1 MANYVGGCQ
10 CGAVRYELSEPP
22 IRSFQCQC
30 RDCQKDT
37 GGGHSSV
44 MVFASRAFHLKGEAR
59 ETLRTADSGARKRK
73 GFCPACGSPLY
84 NKPEAQPDYIG
95 IYVGSPSTTPR
106 PSSRTSSC
114 SPRAAMPG
122 IIWMRPS
129 PNGLNGTARRERHH
143 APAGWRGMV
152 RGPA

>member
-10 CGAVRYELSEPP
+10 CGAIRYELSERP

-30 RDCQKDT
+30 RDCQKDS

-44 MVFASRAFHLKGEAR
+44 MVFNSRTFVLKGEAR

-84 NKPEAQPDYIG
+84 NKPESQPQYIG
-95 IYVGSPSTTPR
+95 IYVGSLDDASSFKPDVVLFTSRGHAWDHLDATVTKR
-106 PSSRTSSC
+106 PEWHGSS
-114 SPRAAMPG
+114 
-122 IIWMRPS
+122 
-129 PNGLNGTARRERHH
+129 
-143 APAGWRGMV
+143 
-152 RGPA
+152 

>member
-59 ETLRTADSGARKRK
+59 ETLRTANSGARKRK

-95 IYVGSPSTTPR
+95 IYVGSLDDASTFKPDIVLFTSRGHAWDHLDATVPKR
-106 PSSRTSSC
+106 PEWHGSS
-114 SPRAAMPG
+114 
-122 IIWMRPS
+122 
-129 PNGLNGTARRERHH
+129 
-143 APAGWRGMV
+143 
-152 RGPA
+152 